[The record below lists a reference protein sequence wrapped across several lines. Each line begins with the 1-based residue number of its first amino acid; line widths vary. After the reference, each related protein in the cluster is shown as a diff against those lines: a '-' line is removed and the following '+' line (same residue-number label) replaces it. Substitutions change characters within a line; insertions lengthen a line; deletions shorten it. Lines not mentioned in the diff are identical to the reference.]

1 MAETLVLGAGMVGIC
16 TALELQSRGHCVT
29 VADNAPSGSQTSY
42 GNAGIIQS
50 EAVEPYQMPR
60 DLRSLLRI
68 VLGKSNDVAW
78 SLPYLYKQASTL
90 FRYFKESAPERHAEI
105 SRSYASLIAPATEDH
120 ARWISAAGA
129 EHLISREG
137 LCCVY
142 RDPRELHT
150 QAQDL
155 QRLHDQYG
163 VTTRV
168 LDSAACAAEEPAIIQ
183 PVAGAVHWLQPWSCT
198 DPGGL
203 VEAYAD
209 LFVKRGGLVVTGD
222 ARLLEQNGALW
233 SFKPDRSEVIEAE
246 HVVVALGPWSPDV
259 LIKFG
264 YRIPMILKRGYHA
277 HYQAS
282 ATLRR
287 PFLDVSHG
295 VVAASML
302 RGLRVTSGV
311 SLVAHSAPSDPA
323 QLERGAK
330 GLSEI
335 LHLGKR
341 IDEPYWFGTRP
352 CMPDM
357 LPMIGASPRHSGL
370 WFNFGHGHQGFTL
383 GPGSAK
389 FLADA
394 MDGDQAKC
402 ESAFAP
408 GQRLN

>member
-1 MAETLVLGAGMVGIC
+1 MAEILVLGAGMVGIC
-16 TALELQSRGHCVT
+16 TALELQSRGHRVI
-29 VADNAPSGSQTSY
+29 VADNSTAGSQTSY

-50 EAVEPYQMPR
+50 EAVEPYRIPR
-60 DLRSLLRI
+60 DVRTLLR
-68 VLGKSNDVAW
+68 VALGMSNDVAW
-78 SLPYLYKQASTL
+78 SLPYLLKNTSALY
-90 FRYFKESAPERHAEI
+90 RYFKQSAPVRHAEI
-105 SRSYASLIAPATEDH
+105 SQSYASLIAPATEDH
-120 ARWISAAGA
+120 AVWIHAAGA

-142 RDPRELHT
+142 RDPRALRT
-150 QAQDL
+150 QVHDL
-155 QRLHDQYG
+155 QRLYDQYG

-168 LDSAACAAEEPAIIQ
+168 MDSTAWAAEEPAITQ

-203 VEAYAD
+203 VKAYAD
-209 LFVKRGGLVVTGD
+209 LFIKRGGLVVAGD
-222 ARLLEQNGALW
+222 ARLLEQNGVLW
-233 SFKPDRSEVIEAE
+233 SLKPERSEGIDAE
-246 HVVVALGPWSPDV
+246 HVVVALGPWSPEV
-259 LIKFG
+259 LLKFG

-282 ATLRR
+282 VKLRR

-295 VVAASML
+295 VVAASMV

-311 SLVAHSAPSDPA
+311 SLVAHNAQSNPV
-323 QLERGAK
+323 QLERGVK

-335 LHLGKR
+335 LPLGR
-341 IDEPYWFGTRP
+341 RVDEPYWSGTRP

-357 LPMIGASPRHSGL
+357 LPMIGASPRHPGL

-389 FLADA
+389 YLADA

-408 GQRLN
+408 GHRLN